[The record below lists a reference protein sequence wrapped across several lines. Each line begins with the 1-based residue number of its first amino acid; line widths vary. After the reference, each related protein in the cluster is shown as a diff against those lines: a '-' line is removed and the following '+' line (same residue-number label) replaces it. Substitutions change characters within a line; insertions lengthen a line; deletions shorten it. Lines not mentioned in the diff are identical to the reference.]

1 MIKTKRKRIL
11 VIIKEIREMVG
22 VLNITL
28 LLTNKKLD
36 FSQLKHNI
44 ITKINKQQGLRRQ
57 LFNFSD
63 RMPRS
68 NIVNS

>member
-28 LLTNKKLD
+28 NKKLD

>member
-1 MIKTKRKRIL
+1 
-11 VIIKEIREMVG
+11 MVG

-44 ITKINKQQGLRRQ
+44 ITKKQQTKKVFVASFFISQIECRDQIL
-57 LFNFSD
+57 
-63 RMPRS
+63 
-68 NIVNS
+68 

>member
-1 MIKTKRKRIL
+1 
-11 VIIKEIREMVG
+11 MVG